1 MELLIVFMLGF
12 ALGFFLR
19 ALLEVAGWGD
29 DEDE

>member
-1 MELLIVFMLGF
+1 MEPLMAFVFGF